1 MLERWWRPLL
11 ALCAALHV
19 STLFGEL
26 PEPDAALYASIARRI
41 ATSGDWVNLL
51 AYNVDWLDKPH
62 FPFWVTA
69 LSFKAFGVNV
79 VSARLPALLFF
90 ALGVWATW
98 QLAHELFS
106 RSVAQASVLI
116 LLTSQHVVMSNADT
130 RAEPFLIGL
139 LTPAVWLTIR
149 VVRAKDAWG
158 RDLALASLC
167 TAAAMMTKGPFV
179 LIPVGAVAVVPSILR
194 REPLRWSRWLT
205 ALALVALFITPELAC
220 LYLQFDAHPEKTVFE
235 TTGVSGVTWFLWQSQ
250 LGRFANTGPIRG
262 KGDPT
267 FFFHTVLWSFLPWG
281 LLLYATAVS
290 RLRQWKLRS
299 EDAYLWAATVPLVLV
314 FSASRFQLPHY
325 VNILFPFFAVLI
337 ARWLESAPPRA
348 VSWTQSVVLV
358 GMTGFLGWLLLTFE
372 VPLAWILVGTMAVTM
387 SLVLFVR
394 EPLLRSAA
402 GALIIN
408 VFHQHVFVRESLKY
422 QVGGEAAEV
431 AKALPPMRTVML
443 DLSSHAFAF
452 HLHETA
458 RWWTDAD
465 LLHELPNGPVRVL
478 TRAEHLAALG
488 LPFTERA
495 RFQYFRASMPTG
507 AFLDAKRRPSVLD
520 TWVLAEVTAP
530 QP

>member
-1 MLERWWRPLL
+1 
-11 ALCAALHV
+11 
-19 STLFGEL
+19 
-26 PEPDAALYASIARRI
+26 
-41 ATSGDWVNLL
+41 
-51 AYNVDWLDKPH
+51 
-62 FPFWVTA
+62 
-69 LSFKAFGVNV
+69 
-79 VSARLPALLFF
+79 
-90 ALGVWATW
+90 
-98 QLAHELFS
+98 
-106 RSVAQASVLI
+106 
-116 LLTSQHVVMSNADT
+116 
-130 RAEPFLIGL
+130 
-139 LTPAVWLTIR
+139 
-149 VVRAKDAWG
+149 
-158 RDLALASLC
+158 
-167 TAAAMMTKGPFV
+167 
-179 LIPVGAVAVVPSILR
+179 
-194 REPLRWSRWLT
+194 
-205 ALALVALFITPELAC
+205 
-220 LYLQFDAHPEKTVFE
+220 
-235 TTGVSGVTWFLWQSQ
+235 
-250 LGRFANTGPIRG
+250 
-262 KGDPT
+262 
-267 FFFHTVLWSFLPWG
+267 
-281 LLLYATAVS
+281 
-290 RLRQWKLRS
+290 
-299 EDAYLWAATVPLVLV
+299 
-314 FSASRFQLPHY
+314 
-325 VNILFPFFAVLI
+325 VLI

-452 HLHETA
+452 HLHE
-458 RWWTDAD
+458 
-465 LLHELPNGPVRVL
+465 LPNGPVRVL

>member
-98 QLAHELFS
+98 KLAHELFS

-116 LLTSQHVVMSNADT
+116 LLTSQHIVMSNADT

-149 VVRAKDAWG
+149 VVRSKDAWG
-158 RDLALASLC
+158 RDLVLASLC

-179 LIPVGAVAVVPSILR
+179 LIPVGAVAVVPSLLR
-194 REPLRWSRWLT
+194 REPVRWSRWLT

-235 TTGVSGVTWFLWQSQ
+235 TTGVSGVKWFLWQSQ
-250 LGRFANTGPIRG
+250 LGRFTNTGPIRG

-299 EDAYLWAATVPLVLV
+299 DDAYLWAATVPLVLV

-458 RWWTDAD
+458 MWWTDAD

-507 AFLDAKRRPSVLD
+507 AFLDATRRPSVLD